1 MYGDISNRR
10 VTRPVMV
17 GDVQIGGGA
26 GIVVQSMLNAP
37 QGDIEANLQQSRA
50 LVASGCQI
58 IRLSISNEKDIDTIR
73 ALKKEIPV
81 PLVADIQQNYKLA
94 LMSVEAGI
102 DKVRINPKYIGTP
115 ENVAEVVAACKANG
129 VAIRVGV
136 NSGSTE
142 QALIEKYGGV
152 TPMAMAESA
161 MNHVKILEDLDF
173 HDIVISIKSSD
184 IRTMIGAYKIVA
196 EQCDY
201 PLHVGLT
208 EAGTARQG
216 LVKSAIGI
224 GALLAEGIGDTIRV
238 SLTDDPCKE
247 ITAAHDIL
255 RALELLPDSPQLVS
269 CPTCGRTQIDLV
281 SIAAE
286 VEERLKD
293 VKKDIRVAV
302 MGCPVNGPGEA
313 KNADIGITGGNGIG
327 IIFKGEQ
334 VIKKVPE
341 AELIDELFK
350 QIEEL

>member
-17 GDVQIGGGA
+17 GNVQIGGGA
-26 GIVVQSMLNAP
+26 NIVVQSMMNAP
-37 QGDIEANLQQSRA
+37 QGDIEANLRQARELTTA
-50 LVASGCQI
+50 GCQL
-58 IRLSISNEKDIDTIR
+58 IRLSISNERDIETIK

-81 PLVADIQQNYKLA
+81 PLVADIQQNYRLA
-94 LMSVEAGI
+94 LLSVDAGI

-115 ENVAEVVAACKANG
+115 ANVAEVVAACKAND

-161 MNHVKILEDLDF
+161 MNHVRILEDLNF
-173 HDIVISIKSSD
+173 QDIVVSIKSSD
-184 IRTMIGAYKIVA
+184 IRTMIAAYHIVA

-208 EAGTARQG
+208 EAGTAKQG

-224 GALLAEGIGDTIRV
+224 GSLLAEGIGDTIRV

-247 ITAAHDIL
+247 IDAANNIL
-255 RALELLPDSPQLVS
+255 RALELLPDAPQLVS

-286 VEERLKD
+286 VEERLKT
-293 VKKDIRVAV
+293 VKKPVRIAV

-313 KNADIGITGGNGIG
+313 KNADIGITGGNGVG
-327 IIFKGEQ
+327 IIFKGDQ
-334 VIKKVPE
+334 VVKKVPE